1 MTPTQVGARCPEP
14 GRAAVAPGRR
24 GSRGREARESRPSPW
39 EQPPRAPGRGLQK
52 VGGARRA
59 GGRRWGAGPEHLVWE
74 RGETREEGL
83 LPGKTLLPAWSPA
96 SEMGTALK
104 MFRGPVIRLF
114 LPSPGP
120 GKAPASPAMVCSR
133 DSLCG
138 RTPSLEVFCCLLF
151 PTRAG
156 PSFAY
161 SPVDSPTVCVSK
173 LFAGSR
179 GGASTPNKGFA
190 PPPVSPHPEGSQ
202 GFLRIPALPSEPGEA
217 GKELCRAGLGAGC

>member
-1 MTPTQVGARCPEP
+1 MPGARLRAGGCGARAEGKRGGGKP
-14 GRAAVAPGRR
+14 GNRGLHLGSSPRGLRGA
-24 GSRGREARESRPSPW
+24 GSRKW
-39 EQPPRAPGRGLQK
+39 
-52 VGGARRA
+52 GGARRA

-83 LPGKTLLPAWSPA
+83 LPGKLCFRPGPRLGNGHP
-96 SEMGTALK
+96 ALK
-104 MFRGPVIRLF
+104 MFRGPVIRALSSKSR
-114 LPSPGP
+114 PW
-120 GKAPASPAMVCSR
+120 GKPAPVMRCSR

-161 SPVDSPTVCVSK
+161 LPVDSPTVCVSK

-179 GGASTPNKGFA
+179 GGASTCKQGLAPC
-190 PPPVSPHPEGSQ
+190 PPPVSPHPGRAPKASCGSQ
-202 GFLRIPALPSEPGEA
+202 HCLQNPA
-217 GKELCRAGLGAGC
+217 R